1 MKKTAIFLI
10 MFLFFSAV
18 AAETVSNEVKTA
30 ENGGSETAAKDESS
44 QTEEA
49 PKKFYFQ
56 PALGIGTGFS
66 VFRTNLSMDLDF
78 LLKRS
83 QSGVGVYMGLDFD
96 LRYATILWDNLIE
109 LAFQVNGVLDMDLKN
124 QPHLKS
130 LSIWLSFGFLMTF
143 EDDYEDDYEDDFELS
158 RMRPAWGMGTDLVF
172 KNDMILKLG
181 LDSFLGLYP
190 DLTVA
195 VGYRF

>member
-1 MKKTAIFLI
+1 

-109 LAFQVNGVLDMDLKN
+109 LAFQVNGVLDMDMKN

>member
-1 MKKTAIFLI
+1 MKKIAIFLTT
-10 MFLFFSAV
+10 FLFFSAI
-18 AAETVSNEVKTA
+18 AAETVSNEVKPQ
-30 ENGGSETAAKDESS
+30 ENTDHETAAKDDAA

-56 PALGIGTGFS
+56 PALGIGTGLS
-66 VFRTNLSMDLDF
+66 IFRTTLAMDMDF

-83 QSGVGVYMGLDFD
+83 KSGVGIYMGLDFD
-96 LRYATILWDNLIE
+96 LRYMTVAHYDNLVE
-109 LAFQVNGVLDMDLKN
+109 VALQANGVMDMDLKN
-124 QPHLKS
+124 QRHLKS
-130 LSIWLSFGFLMTF
+130 LSVWMSFGLLMIM
-143 EDDYEDDYEDDFELS
+143 EQDYHDDYDLTL
-158 RMRPAWGMGTDLVF
+158 RTAWGMGTDLVF

-181 LDSFLGLYP
+181 LDAFLGFYP

>member
-18 AAETVSNEVKTA
+18 AAETVSNEA
-30 ENGGSETAAKDESS
+30 IPQENTDNETAAKDESV

-56 PALGIGTGFS
+56 PALGVGTGAS

-83 QSGVGVYMGLDFD
+83 KSGVGVYMGLDFD
-96 LRYATILWDNLIE
+96 LRYATLFWDNLIE
-109 LAFQVNGVLDMDLKN
+109 LAFQANGVLDMDMKN

-130 LSIWLSFGFLMTF
+130 LSIWLSFGFLMSF
-143 EDDYEDDYEDDFELS
+143 EDDYEDGYELAM
-158 RMRPAWGMGTDLVF
+158 MRPAWGFGTDLVF

-181 LDSFLGLYP
+181 LDAFLGFYP

>member
-1 MKKTAIFLI
+1 

-18 AAETVSNEVKTA
+18 AAETVSNEVSPQESA
-30 ENGGSETAAKDESS
+30 DHETAAKDELV

-56 PALGIGTGFS
+56 PALGVGTGAS

-83 QSGVGVYMGLDFD
+83 QSGVGVYIGLDFD
-96 LRYATILWDNLIE
+96 LRYATLFWDNLIE
-109 LAFQVNGVLDMDLKN
+109 VAFQANGVLDMDMKN

-130 LSIWLSFGFLMTF
+130 LSIWLSFGFLMSF
-143 EDDYEDDYEDDFELS
+143 EDDYEDGYELI
-158 RMRPAWGMGTDLVF
+158 RKRPAWGMGTDLVF

>member
-1 MKKTAIFLI
+1 

-18 AAETVSNEVKTA
+18 AAETVSNEEKA
-30 ENGGSETAAKDESS
+30 QESADHETAAKDEPV

>member
-1 MKKTAIFLI
+1 MKKTAIFLM

-18 AAETVSNEVKTA
+18 AAETVSNEVKRQESA
-30 ENGGSETAAKDESS
+30 DHETAAKDDSA

-56 PALGIGTGFS
+56 PALGVGTGAS

-83 QSGVGVYMGLDFD
+83 KKGVGVYMGLDFD
-96 LRYATILWDNLIE
+96 LRYATLLWDNLIE
-109 LAFQVNGVLDMDLKN
+109 VAFQANGVLDMDMKN

-130 LSIWLSFGFLMTF
+130 LSIWLSFGFLMSF
-143 EDDYEDDYEDDFELS
+143 EDDYEDGYELI
-158 RMRPAWGMGTDLVF
+158 RKRPAWGMGTDLVF

>member
-18 AAETVSNEVKTA
+18 AAETVSNEVKT
-30 ENGGSETAAKDESS
+30 GGQPLSETAAEGSH
-44 QTEEA
+44 TEPNEA

-56 PALGIGTGFS
+56 PALGIGTGAS
-66 VFRTNLSMDLDF
+66 VFRSTLTMDLDF

-83 QSGVGVYMGLDFD
+83 KSGVGVYVGFDFD
-96 LRYATILWDNLIE
+96 LRYATLFWDNIIE
-109 LAFQVNGVLDMDLKN
+109 TAFQANGVLDMDLKN
-124 QPHLKS
+124 RPHLKS
-130 LSIWLSFGFLMTF
+130 LSVWMSFGLLLTF
-143 EDDYEDDYEDDFELS
+143 EEDDPRDYDMS
-158 RMRPAWGMGTDLVF
+158 MRPAWGMGTDLVF

-181 LDSFLGLYP
+181 LDAFLGLYP
-190 DLTVA
+190 DLTAA